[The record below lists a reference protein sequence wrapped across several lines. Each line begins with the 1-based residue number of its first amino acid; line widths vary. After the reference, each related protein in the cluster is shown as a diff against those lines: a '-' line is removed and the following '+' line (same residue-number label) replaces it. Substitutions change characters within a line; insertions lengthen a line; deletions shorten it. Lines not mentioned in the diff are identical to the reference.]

1 MMMSTTKLPDT
12 LPWTN
17 PVKDNSQFSWF
28 ITPIQNI
35 NKTDIKIK
43 VGQPSGTTIILP
55 PNTPSLSFMR
65 SKLVQAAKAGVVGGN

>member
-43 VGQPSGTTIILP
+43 VGQPSRTTIILP
-55 PNTPSLSFMR
+55 PNTPSSFMR
-65 SKLVQAAKAGVVGGN
+65 SACPARGGGGN